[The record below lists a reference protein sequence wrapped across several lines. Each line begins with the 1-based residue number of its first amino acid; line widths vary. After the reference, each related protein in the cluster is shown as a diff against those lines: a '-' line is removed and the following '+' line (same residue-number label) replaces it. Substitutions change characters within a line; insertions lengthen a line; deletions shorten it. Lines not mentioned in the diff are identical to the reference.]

1 MQVYIGNPLTG
12 DNAKVDPQGR
22 VQVAS
27 TSLTRYEQAARE
39 GRAFN
44 VNTDQ
49 FTVDGGGEYGLV
61 YLKNLGEKDLEIQ
74 SWFFSIDN
82 LTGTTTGTPVI
93 KAYFN
98 PTGGTLLS
106 AGTEI
111 SRVNRNG
118 GASES
123 FTDVTALKAST
134 STATI
139 TTTTDPVLLQTQ
151 GSGRGFGNVFLTLP
165 KNASI
170 AVTVD
175 LKTSGNALMYAGFIA
190 YFAE

>member
-1 MQVYIGNPLTG
+1 MEIYIGNPLNG
-12 DNAKVDPQGR
+12 DKATVDPQGR
-22 VQVAS
+22 LQVAS
-27 TSLTRYEQAARE
+27 TSLTRYEQAARD

-44 VNTDQ
+44 VNTEQ
-49 FTVDGGGEYGLV
+49 LTVDGGGEYGIV

-74 SWFFSIDN
+74 SWFFSVDN
-82 LTGTTTGTPVI
+82 LTGTTTGTPVF

-98 PTGGTLLS
+98 PTGGTLVS
-106 AGTEI
+106 GGTEI
-111 SRVNRNG
+111 TRVNRNG

-123 FTDVTALKAST
+123 FTDITALKAAT
-134 STATI
+134 STATV
-139 TTTTDPVLLQTQ
+139 TGVADPVLLQTQ
-151 GSGRGFGNVFLTLP
+151 GSGRAFGNIFLTLP

-175 LKTSGNALMYAGFIA
+175 LKTDGSALLYAGFVA

>member
-27 TSLTRYEQAARE
+27 TSLTRYEQAARD
-39 GRAFN
+39 GRALN

-61 YLKNLGEKDLEIQ
+61 YLKNLGGKDLEIQ

-98 PTGGTLLS
+98 PTGGTLIS

-111 SRVNRNG
+111 SKVNRNG

-123 FTDVTALKAST
+123 FTDIEALKAST
-134 STATI
+134 STATV

-151 GSGRGFGNVFLTLP
+151 GSGRGFGNIFLTLP
-165 KNASI
+165 KNVSI

-175 LKTSGNALMYAGFIA
+175 LKTSGNALMYAGFVA